1 MICARDKHAKVI
13 IIPNDVIVDDSKNW
27 LATIFSMSLAGDL
40 MHYRML
46 GNMNTLI
53 MKWTHFHDCC
63 LVHHGLTKLHLA

>member
-1 MICARDKHAKVI
+1 MQRFT

-27 LATIFSMSLAGDL
+27 LATIFRMSLAGDL

-53 MKWTHFHDCC
+53 MKLEIWDIAPVSKGGTSQ
-63 LVHHGLTKLHLA
+63 LIQQTLLMT